1 MRSRRD
7 FLSGAA
13 GLGLAA
19 PLFRPHAF
27 AYLANANKA
36 AGQASAHDLAQDE
49 DYWAEVQ
56 RAFDIDRTIVNFN
69 NGGCCPTPTHVLEQM
84 IRDLRFVNEAPTHN
98 MWRILEPRVESVRRE
113 LAREFGCDT
122 EEMAITRN
130 ASEAMETLIFGI
142 DLKRGD
148 EVVVTDQNYPRMLTS
163 WDQRERREGIV
174 VKKISF
180 EIPLPSPGHFVER
193 IEAALT
199 DRTRV
204 IEFPHVTNLS
214 GQILPVRE
222 VAQLA
227 RKRGIELFID
237 GAHAFAHFPF
247 KRDDLECDYY
257 GTSLHK
263 WLLSPIGTGFLYV
276 RKDKIKKIW
285 PLMPAG
291 AGQSEDIRKYE
302 EIGTHPAAN
311 HNAVSVALA
320 FHRGIGVER
329 RAARMRYLRDRW
341 AKRLLAADPRVKVLT
356 ALDDERASCGI
367 GLFQIE
373 GIEPGKLNEYLGR
386 RNIVVTGIG
395 NKQFQGTRITPNVYT
410 TVEEIDI
417 FADAVEQ
424 VLKKGFPLEKPA
436 EPKKGRDAGKLSV

>member
-1 MRSRRD
+1 MRSRRA

-19 PLFRPHAF
+19 PLFQPRAF
-27 AYLANANKA
+27 ALLNQANKD
-36 AGQASAHDLAQDE
+36 AGDASPAELAKDE
-49 DYWAEVQ
+49 DFWSGIQ
-56 RAFDIDRTIVNFN
+56 RAFDIDRTVVNFN

-237 GAHAFAHFPF
+237 GAHGFAHFPF

-263 WLLSPIGTGFLYV
+263 WLLAPIGTGFLYV

-285 PLMPAG
+285 PLMG
-291 AGQSEDIRKYE
+291 A
-302 EIGTHPAAN
+302 
-311 HNAVSVALA
+311 
-320 FHRGIGVER
+320 
-329 RAARMRYLRDRW
+329 
-341 AKRLLAADPRVKVLT
+341 
-356 ALDDERASCGI
+356 
-367 GLFQIE
+367 
-373 GIEPGKLNEYLGR
+373 
-386 RNIVVTGIG
+386 
-395 NKQFQGTRITPNVYT
+395 
-410 TVEEIDI
+410 
-417 FADAVEQ
+417 
-424 VLKKGFPLEKPA
+424 
-436 EPKKGRDAGKLSV
+436 